1 MASTIKLGRSL
12 ATSDFAS
19 SRRAPSGN
27 LAASVSL
34 RRALRRPPAALRAS
48 SDDDRFTVL
57 VADELGEAGL
67 DILRDFAEV
76 DHAVD
81 LAPEKLCAR
90 IGGCDALIVG
100 SEMKV
105 SGDVFGS
112 SRGRLKVVGIA
123 GGGIDNVNLAAANEN
138 RCLVVNA
145 PNASASAV
153 AEHTIALLTAMARNV
168 AQAAV
173 SVKSGNW
180 KRKKYLGM
188 SLSGKTLAVLGF
200 VEVGFDV
207 AQRAKG
213 LGMHVIAYGPYASS
227 HLARAIGV
235 ELVTFDKAIANADFI
250 SLHMHFT
257 PATQKMLNDETFA
270 KMKKGVQI
278 LNVTHGGLI
287 DEDALVRALDSGIV
301 SRAAVDVLIEEP
313 PPKDHK
319 LVQHE
324 KVIVTPNLGDVTFE
338 AQEQLSIEIAEAVIK
353 ALEGDLPSTVV
364 NEPMVAAEVLAELK
378 PFLDLAINLGRFA
391 VKLIA
396 GRGGFKAVKVTYAS
410 AREPDQLDTKLL
422 RAGVIKGLIEPIS
435 SVIVNWVNGDSVAKQ
450 RGLRITEER
459 ITLPGSPEYPLEF
472 LQVQIASVESR
483 FDGALS
489 TSGDIEVRGQV
500 RDGLP
505 FLTKV
510 GNFEVD
516 VRLEGCILLC
526 RAIDQPGLIGK
537 IGSVLGEANVNIGFM
552 KYMRTAVD
560 SEKFQS
566 MISIK
571 VDDQP
576 TKETLKKIGEIT
588 AILEFV
594 FLDV

>member
-1 MASTIKLGRSL
+1 MACTINLGKAL
-12 ATSDFAS
+12 ATGSFPS
-19 SRRAPSGN
+19 SRRALSPN

-34 RRALRRPPAALRAS
+34 RRALRSPPAALRAA

-57 VADELGEAGL
+57 VADQLGDAGL
-67 DILRDFAEV
+67 GMLRDFVEV
-76 DHAVD
+76 DYAVD
-81 LAPEKLCAR
+81 LAPEELCAR

-105 SGDVFGS
+105 SRDVFGC

-145 PNASASAV
+145 PSASATAV
-153 AEHTIALLTAMARNV
+153 AEHAIALLTAMARNI

-180 KRKKYLGM
+180 QQKKYVGM
-188 SLSGKTLAVLGF
+188 SLSGKTLAVMGF

-207 AQRAKG
+207 ARRAKG
-213 LGMHVIAYGPYASS
+213 LGMHVIAYDPYASG

-250 SLHMHFT
+250 SLHMHLT

-278 LNVTHGGLI
+278 LNVAHGGLI

-313 PPKDHK
+313 PPKDNK

-324 KVIVTPNLGDVTFE
+324 KVIVTPNLGDSTFE
-338 AQEQLSIEIAEAVIK
+338 AQEELAIEIAEAVIK
-353 ALEGDLPSTVV
+353 ALKGELPSTVV

-450 RGLRITEER
+450 RGLRISEER
-459 ITLPGSPEYPLEF
+459 VTLTGSPEYPLEF
-472 LQVQIASVESR
+472 IRVQIANVESR
-483 FDGALS
+483 FDSALS
-489 TSGDIEVRGQV
+489 TSGDIEVEGRV
-500 RDGLP
+500 KDGLP

-537 IGSVLGEANVNIGFM
+537 IGSILGEANVNIGFM
-552 KYMRTAVD
+552 KATRTTMN
-560 SEKFQS
+560 SENS
-566 MISIK
+566 ECMISIK
-571 VDDQP
+571 LDDQP
-576 TKETLKKIGEIT
+576 TKETLKKIGEIA
-588 AILEFV
+588 AIREFV
-594 FLDV
+594 FLIV

>member
-1 MASTIKLGRSL
+1 MGSTINLGKAL
-12 ATSDFAS
+12 ATGNFAS
-19 SRRAPSGN
+19 SKPALSPN
-27 LAASVSL
+27 LASSVSL
-34 RRALRRPPAALRAS
+34 CQGPRRPPAPLRAS

-67 DILRDFAEV
+67 GILRDFAEV
-76 DHAVD
+76 DYAVD
-81 LAPEKLCAR
+81 LAPEELCAR
-90 IGGCDALIVG
+90 IDGCDALIVG

-105 SGDVFGS
+105 SRDLFDC

-153 AEHTIALLTAMARNV
+153 AEHAIALLTAMARNV

-173 SVKSGNW
+173 SVKSGDW
-180 KRKKYLGM
+180 QRKKYVGM
-188 SLSGKTLAVLGF
+188 SLSGKTLAVMGF
-200 VEVGFDV
+200 GEVGFDV
-207 AQRAKG
+207 ARRAKG
-213 LGMHVIAYGPYASS
+213 LGMHVIAYDPYASG

-235 ELVTFDKAIANADFI
+235 ELVTFDNAIANADFI
-250 SLHMHFT
+250 SLHMHLT

-278 LNVTHGGLI
+278 LNVAHGGLI

-313 PPKDHK
+313 PTKDNK

-324 KVIVTPNLGDVTFE
+324 KVIVTPHLGDSTFE
-338 AQEQLSIEIAEAVIK
+338 AQGELAIEIAEAVIK

-364 NEPMVAAEVLAELK
+364 NEPMVEAEVLAELR

-396 GRGGFKAVKVTYAS
+396 GRGGFKTVKVTYAS

-422 RAGVIKGLIEPIS
+422 RAGIIKGLIEPIS

-459 ITLPGSPEYPLEF
+459 VNLTGSPEYPLEF
-472 LQVQIASVESR
+472 IQVQIANVDSR
-483 FDGALS
+483 FDGAVS
-489 TSGDIEVRGQV
+489 TSGEIEVEGQV
-500 RDGLP
+500 KDGLP
-505 FLTKV
+505 FLTKI

-516 VRLEGCILLC
+516 VLLEGCILLC
-526 RAIDQPGLIGK
+526 RAIDQPGSIGK
-537 IGSVLGEANVNIGFM
+537 IGSILGEANVNIGFM
-552 KYMRTAVD
+552 KVTRTAVD
-560 SEKFQS
+560 SES

-571 VDDQP
+571 LDDQP
-576 TKETLKKIGEIT
+576 TKETLKKIGEIA
-588 AILEFV
+588 AIREFV
-594 FLDV
+594 FLIV